1 MAAAIGRRGPDHR
14 RSPVLAPPQN
24 GRVRGEAALPAHRAG
39 GRLPAGGAGLRLTL
53 AGLTAGLCGLI
64 ALAFLVPLGLTL
76 ADRTR
81 EAELADAA
89 RRAALVTGALAVS
102 TDTATIERAV
112 AAAAGDDPAKRPVVH
127 GIGADESA
135 GRANPRVLADA
146 AAQRRSVVTE
156 VDGGV
161 LRLDPVVL
169 GDRVAVVEV
178 FVPDEVLDSGGGG
191 RWLLLLA
198 IGLAL
203 VGAAVAVVDRVA
215 ARAVDATGDLVK
227 AALAVGDGE
236 LGVRVE
242 PTGPREL
249 AEAGHA
255 FNRMTERLVA
265 LRADEH
271 ELVADL
277 SHRLRTPLTALR
289 LDAEALES
297 DDTSIGT
304 FSEAELDRR
313 RGIRRIRQAIVT
325 LEGEVDQLI
334 KTTRKAVAQ
343 ESAPASCDV
352 SEVVRD
358 RMVFWSAL
366 AGDQNRPHRVV
377 GAQLRIPAP
386 VPRAELAAALDA
398 VIGNVFR
405 YTPQGTAFEVAVSR
419 RDGWVAIRIDDAGPG
434 IADPDRA
441 LRRGESDKGSTGL
454 GLDIAKR
461 VALQANGSV
470 SIDRARLGGASVVML
485 LADPDAAPRPVN
497 RFGLVGRMAREA
509 REPRA
514 GRRWPRPR

>member
-1 MAAAIGRRGPDHR
+1 M
-14 RSPVLAPPQN
+14 
-24 GRVRGEAALPAHRAG
+24 
-39 GRLPAGGAGLRLTL
+39 
-53 AGLTAGLCGLI
+53 CGLI

-76 ADRTR
+76 ADRAR

-102 TDTATIERAV
+102 TDTAAVERAV
-112 AAAAGDDPAKRPVVH
+112 AAAAGDDPALRPVVH

-135 GRANPRVLADA
+135 GRADAAALADA

-169 GDRVAVVEV
+169 GERVAVVEV
-178 FVPDEVLDSGGGG
+178 FVPDEALDEGGG
-191 RWLLLLA
+191 RWLLLLGIA
-198 IGLAL
+198 LAL
-203 VGAAVAVVDRVA
+203 VGAAVVVVDRVA

-334 KTTRKAVAQ
+334 KTTRKAVSQ

-419 RDGWVAIRIDDAGPG
+419 RDGWVETRIADAGPG
-434 IADPDRA
+434 IPNPDRA
-441 LRRGESDKGSTGL
+441 LRRGESDQGSTGL

-497 RFGLVGRMAREA
+497 RFGLVGRMARDA

>member
-1 MAAAIGRRGPDHR
+1 MC
-14 RSPVLAPPQN
+14 SL
-24 GRVRGEAALPAHRAG
+24 L
-39 GRLPAGGAGLRLTL
+39 
-53 AGLTAGLCGLI
+53 

-76 ADRTR
+76 ADRSR

-102 TDTATIERAV
+102 TDTAAVERAV
-112 AAAAGDDPAKRPVVH
+112 AAAAGDDPALRPVVH

-135 GRANPRVLADA
+135 GRADAAALTDA

-169 GDRVAVVEV
+169 GERVAVVEV
-178 FVPDEVLDSGGGG
+178 FVPDEALDDGGG
-191 RWLLLLA
+191 RWLLLLGIA
-198 IGLAL
+198 LAL
-203 VGAAVAVVDRVA
+203 VGAAVVVVDRVA
-215 ARAVDATGDLVK
+215 ARAVDASGDLVK

-334 KTTRKAVAQ
+334 KTTRKAVSQ

-434 IADPDRA
+434 IPNPDRA
-441 LRRGESDKGSTGL
+441 LRRGESDQGSTGL

-497 RFGLVGRMAREA
+497 RFGLVGRMARDA

>member
-1 MAAAIGRRGPDHR
+1 M
-14 RSPVLAPPQN
+14 
-24 GRVRGEAALPAHRAG
+24 
-39 GRLPAGGAGLRLTL
+39 
-53 AGLTAGLCGLI
+53 CGLI

-76 ADRTR
+76 ADGAR

-102 TDTATIERAV
+102 TDTAAVERAV
-112 AAAAGDDPAKRPVVH
+112 AAAAGDDPALRPVVH

-135 GRANPRVLADA
+135 GRADAAALADA

-156 VDGGV
+156 VDGGA

-169 GDRVAVVEV
+169 GERVAVVEV
-178 FVPDEVLDSGGGG
+178 FVPDEALDEGGG
-191 RWLLLLA
+191 RWLLLLGIA
-198 IGLAL
+198 LAL
-203 VGAAVAVVDRVA
+203 VGAAVVVVDRVA

-255 FNRMTERLVA
+255 FNRMTGRLVA

-334 KTTRKAVAQ
+334 KTTRKAVSQ

-434 IADPDRA
+434 IPNPDRA
-441 LRRGESDKGSTGL
+441 LRRGESDQGSTGL

-497 RFGLVGRMAREA
+497 RFGLVGRMARDA